1 MADLGEELK
10 AYSGALGDGL
20 TGRQAYFLEVPGAA
34 SALALSVVSFK
45 AVERLG
51 ESYAVTIQLTHPLE
65 LNQADYLGKA
75 ATFNIAPADGEPRK
89 FAGCITHFSKTRQT
103 RDFCGFE
110 IVVEPLVARLRLT
123 QTSRIYQRQT
133 IPEIIEAILRR
144 HDLKGHQ
151 FIFRLR
157 RKYPQLAFR
166 MQYRMSDWDYIRLL
180 MEQSGIYSYFTPGKF
195 GEMIVFGDDID
206 HYLYQPELRVPY
218 RETAGLESGQETVFA
233 LKTHAKTIPAS
244 FRVADFNPD
253 KAWERP
259 TGDANVARKEKT
271 TYGESY
277 VYGAHHLD
285 FDDAKWEAQ
294 LRHEAK
300 LAGQLVYAGE
310 SNVLALCPARIL
322 RMDMAL
328 PDAPNGQV
336 ITEVIHTGARDAA
349 YRNTYLAIPADRR
362 FRLPMDEANWPRIA
376 GTLSARVTSPG
387 EYKYA
392 YLTQHGHYIVRFDF
406 DFDAWPKGG
415 ESVPLTLAKP
425 FAGARQTGFHFPLVD
440 GTYVDVAFRD
450 GNPNKPYIAHAQHNS
465 QHTDLITNQD
475 RWLSRNV
482 IRTQSNNKLR
492 FEDWEGQEGIKLST
506 EYAGKSQLNLGYLV
520 DSNRKKRGDG
530 FELRTSGWGA
540 IRGGKGLL
548 LTADDQPR
556 AGGKQ
561 LAMEAAIAQLES
573 ALQVAR
579 ALASSANAAN
589 AEAADTD
596 SQKQAIAAL
605 DQLKGP
611 SLLASAPASVGI
623 VAGRSAQISAR
634 ESVSVVAER
643 NIDLNA
649 IKTFSVAA
657 GEAVSLF
664 AQKLGIKLFAGK
676 GRVEIQAQSDAMSL
690 AADKDVSI
698 TSVDGAVHIAA
709 KRELVLEC
717 GGAFV
722 RLADGNV
729 TIGGPGDLIL
739 KVISMQKQGA
749 ASLREARQSL
759 PKPPGLYDEQFT
771 LKDEHSGEI
780 LPHIP
785 YRIETADGKVFHG
798 VTDAA
803 GRTMRV
809 FADKAQALKIF
820 KE

>member
-10 AYSGALGDGL
+10 AYGGALDEGL
-20 TGRQAYFLEVPGAA
+20 TGRQAYFLAVPGAA
-34 SALALSVVSFK
+34 SAAGLSVVSFK

-51 ESYAVTIQLTHPLE
+51 EPYAVTIQLTHPLE
-65 LNQADYLGKA
+65 LSQADYLGKA
-75 ATFNIAPADGEPRK
+75 ATFSIAPADGALPRQ
-89 FAGCITHFSKTRQT
+89 FAGCITQFSKTRQT
-103 RDFCGFE
+103 HDFCGFE

-123 QTSRIYQRQT
+123 QASRIYQRQT
-133 IPEIIEAILRR
+133 LPEIIEAILRR
-144 HDLKGHQ
+144 HELKGHQ

-300 LAGQLVYAGE
+300 LAEQLVYAGE

-349 YRNTYLAIPADRR
+349 YRNTYRAIPSDRR
-362 FRLPMDEANWPRIA
+362 FRLPMDEAKWPRIA

-387 EYKYA
+387 DYKYA

-415 ESVPLTLAKP
+415 ESVPLALAKP

-450 GNPNKPYIAHAQHNS
+450 GNPNKPYIAHVQHNS
-465 QHTDLITNQD
+465 QHGDLITNQD

-506 EYAGKSQLNLGYLV
+506 EYAGKSQLNLGCLV
-520 DSNRKKRGDG
+520 DGKRKTRGEG
-530 FELRTSGWGA
+530 FELRTSGYGA
-540 IRGGKGLL
+540 IRAGKGLL
-548 LTADDQPR
+548 LSTDDQPK
-556 AGGKQ
+556 AGGAQ
-561 LAMEAAIAQLES
+561 LDIEKAMKRLGDAQARMEGLAQAAQIAQADAADAKAMQEV
-573 ALQVAR
+573 LQTQIKDLQQAIM
-579 ALASSANAAN
+579 LLSANASIAMVTPDAILQSAGTDLTMTAGAN
-589 AEAADTD
+589 ADVG
-596 SQKQAIAAL
+596 AL
-605 DQLKGP
+605 
-611 SLLASAPASVGI
+611 
-623 VAGRSAQISAR
+623 RR
-634 ESVSVVAER
+634 F
-643 NIDLNA
+643 
-649 IKTFSVAA
+649 TVAA
-657 GEAVSLF
+657 GESISLF
-664 AQKLGIKLFAGK
+664 AQKMGIKLFASKGK
-676 GRVEIQAQSDAMSL
+676 VQIQAQHDEM
-690 AADKDVSI
+690 
-698 TSVDGAVHIAA
+698 
-709 KRELVLEC
+709 ELVSQQNMTISSSEGHVVLQARKSVTLTDG
-717 GGAFV
+717 GGAYIK
-722 RLADGNV
+722 LENGNV
-729 TIGGPGDLIL
+729 TIASPAQVTIKMANFKWDGPDSIAG
-739 KVISMQKQGA
+739 KF
-749 ASLREARQSL
+749 
-759 PKPPGLYDEQFT
+759 PGFSACS
-771 LKDEHSGEI
+771 KS
-780 LPHIP
+780 
-785 YRIETADGKVFHG
+785 A
-798 VTDAA
+798 DAA
-803 GRTMRV
+803 AGAGENSV
-809 FADKAQALKIF
+809 ALT
-820 KE
+820 

>member
-10 AYSGALGDGL
+10 AYGGALDEGL
-20 TGRQAYFLEVPGAA
+20 TGRQAYFLAVPGAA
-34 SALALSVVSFK
+34 SAAGLSVVSFK

-51 ESYAVTIQLTHPLE
+51 EPYAVTIQLTHPLE
-65 LNQADYLGKA
+65 LSQADYLGKA
-75 ATFNIAPADGEPRK
+75 ATFSIAPADGALPRQ
-89 FAGCITHFSKTRQT
+89 FAGCITQFSKTRQT
-103 RDFCGFE
+103 HDFCGFE

-123 QTSRIYQRQT
+123 QASRIYQRQT
-133 IPEIIEAILRR
+133 FPEIIEAILRR
-144 HDLKGHQ
+144 HELKGHQ

-294 LRHEAK
+294 LRHEAE
-300 LAGQLVYAGE
+300 LAEQLVYAGE

-349 YRNTYLAIPADRR
+349 YRNTYRAIPSDRR
-362 FRLPMDEANWPRIA
+362 FRLPMDEAKWPRIA

-387 EYKYA
+387 DYKYA

-415 ESVPLTLAKP
+415 ESVPLALAKP

-450 GNPNKPYIAHAQHNS
+450 GNPNKPYIAHVQHNS
-465 QHTDLITNQD
+465 QHGDLITNQD

-506 EYAGKSQLNLGYLV
+506 EYAGKSQLNLGCLV
-520 DSNRKKRGDG
+520 DGKRKTRGEG
-530 FELRTSGWGA
+530 FELRTSGYGA
-540 IRGGKGLL
+540 IRAGKGLL
-548 LTADDQPR
+548 LSTDDQPK
-556 AGGKQ
+556 AGGAQ
-561 LAMEAAIAQLES
+561 LDIEKAMKRLGDAQARMEGLAQAAQIAQADAADAKAMQEV
-573 ALQVAR
+573 LQTQIKDLQQAIM
-579 ALASSANAAN
+579 LLSANASIAMVTPDAILQSAGTDLTMTAGAN
-589 AEAADTD
+589 ADVG
-596 SQKQAIAAL
+596 AL
-605 DQLKGP
+605 
-611 SLLASAPASVGI
+611 
-623 VAGRSAQISAR
+623 RR
-634 ESVSVVAER
+634 F
-643 NIDLNA
+643 
-649 IKTFSVAA
+649 TVAA
-657 GEAVSLF
+657 GESISLF
-664 AQKLGIKLFAGK
+664 AQKMGIKLFASKGK
-676 GRVEIQAQSDAMSL
+676 VQIQAQHDEM
-690 AADKDVSI
+690 
-698 TSVDGAVHIAA
+698 
-709 KRELVLEC
+709 ELVSQQNMTISSSEGHVVLQARKSVTLTDG
-717 GGAFV
+717 GGAYIK
-722 RLADGNV
+722 LENGNV
-729 TIGGPGDLIL
+729 TIASPAQVTIKMANFKWDGPDSIAG
-739 KVISMQKQGA
+739 KF
-749 ASLREARQSL
+749 
-759 PKPPGLYDEQFT
+759 PGFSACS
-771 LKDEHSGEI
+771 KS
-780 LPHIP
+780 
-785 YRIETADGKVFHG
+785 A
-798 VTDAA
+798 DAA
-803 GRTMRV
+803 AGAGENSV
-809 FADKAQALKIF
+809 ALT
-820 KE
+820 

>member
-10 AYSGALGDGL
+10 AYGGALDEGL
-20 TGRQAYFLEVPGAA
+20 TGRQAYFLAVPGAA
-34 SALALSVVSFK
+34 SAAGLSVVSFK

-51 ESYAVTIQLTHPLE
+51 EPYAVTIQLTHPLE
-65 LNQADYLGKA
+65 LSQADYLGKA
-75 ATFNIAPADGEPRK
+75 ATFSIEPADGALPRQ
-89 FAGCITHFSKTRQT
+89 FAGCITQFSKTRQT
-103 RDFCGFE
+103 HDFCGFE

-123 QTSRIYQRQT
+123 QASRIYQRQT
-133 IPEIIEAILRR
+133 LPEIIEAILRR
-144 HDLKGHQ
+144 HELKGHQ

-300 LAGQLVYAGE
+300 VAEQLVYAGE

-322 RMDMAL
+322 RMDLAL

-349 YRNTYLAIPADRR
+349 YRNTYRAIPSDRR
-362 FRLPMDEANWPRIA
+362 FRLPMDEAKWPRIS

-415 ESVPLTLAKP
+415 ESVPLALAKP

-450 GNPNKPYIAHAQHNS
+450 GNPNKPYIAHVQHNS

-506 EYAGKSQLNLGYLV
+506 EYAGKSQLNLGCLV
-520 DSNRKKRGDG
+520 DSKRKKRGDG

-548 LTADDQPR
+548 LSTDDQPK
-556 AGGKQ
+556 ASGAQ
-561 LAMEAAIAQLES
+561 LDIQEAMKRLGDAQARIEGLAQAAQIAQADAADAKAMQEV
-573 ALQVAR
+573 LQTQIKDLQQAVM
-579 ALASSANAAN
+579 LLSANATIAMVTPDAILQSAGTDLTMTAGAN
-589 AEAADTD
+589 ADVG
-596 SQKQAIAAL
+596 AL
-605 DQLKGP
+605 
-611 SLLASAPASVGI
+611 
-623 VAGRSAQISAR
+623 RR
-634 ESVSVVAER
+634 F
-643 NIDLNA
+643 
-649 IKTFSVAA
+649 TVAA
-657 GEAVSLF
+657 GESISLF
-664 AQKLGIKLFAGK
+664 AQKMGIKLFASKGK
-676 GRVEIQAQSDAMSL
+676 VQIQAQHDEM
-690 AADKDVSI
+690 
-698 TSVDGAVHIAA
+698 
-709 KRELVLEC
+709 ELVSQQNMTISSSEGHVVLQARKSVTLTDG
-717 GGAFV
+717 GGAYIK
-722 RLADGNV
+722 LENGNV
-729 TIGGPGDLIL
+729 TIASPAQVTIKMANFKWDGPDSIAG
-739 KVISMQKQGA
+739 KF
-749 ASLREARQSL
+749 
-759 PKPPGLYDEQFT
+759 PGFSACS
-771 LKDEHSGEI
+771 KS
-780 LPHIP
+780 
-785 YRIETADGKVFHG
+785 A
-798 VTDAA
+798 DAA
-803 GRTMRV
+803 AGAGENSV
-809 FADKAQALKIF
+809 ALT
-820 KE
+820 

>member
-10 AYSGALGDGL
+10 AYGGALDEGL
-20 TGRQAYFLEVPGAA
+20 TGRQAYFLAVPGAA
-34 SALALSVVSFK
+34 SAAGLSVVSFK

-51 ESYAVTIQLTHPLE
+51 EPYAVTIQLTHPLE
-65 LNQADYLGKA
+65 LSQADYLGKA
-75 ATFNIAPADGEPRK
+75 ATFSIAPADGALPRQ
-89 FAGCITHFSKTRQT
+89 FAGCITQFSKTRQT
-103 RDFCGFE
+103 HDFCGYE

-123 QTSRIYQRQT
+123 QASRIYQRQT
-133 IPEIIEAILRR
+133 FPEIIEAILRR
-144 HDLKGHQ
+144 HELKGHQ

-300 LAGQLVYAGE
+300 VAEQLVYAGE

-349 YRNTYLAIPADRR
+349 YRNTYRAIPSDRR
-362 FRLPMDEANWPRIA
+362 FRLPMDEAKWPRIS

-415 ESVPLTLAKP
+415 ESVPLALAKP

-450 GNPNKPYIAHAQHNS
+450 GNPNKPYIAHVQHNS
-465 QHTDLITNQD
+465 QHGDVITNQD

-506 EYAGKSQLNLGYLV
+506 EYAGKSQLNLGCLV
-520 DSNRKKRGDG
+520 DSKRKKRGEG

-540 IRGGKGLL
+540 IRGGKGLF

-561 LAMEAAIAQLES
+561 LAMEAAKAVL
-573 ALQVAR
+573 AD
-579 ALASSANAAN
+579 ALAQMEHLNASAAAAKVRLADVERQRDLMEQRL
-589 AEAADTD
+589 AEL
-596 SQKQAIAAL
+596 SQAV
-605 DQLKGP
+605 
-611 SLLASAPASVGI
+611 LLASAPAGIALASGESLQLAAKGNI
-623 VAGRSAQISAR
+623 VATTRTHLDIGAGKYVTI
-634 ESVSVVAER
+634 
-643 NIDLNA
+643 
-649 IKTFSVAA
+649 AA
-657 GEAVSLF
+657 GEGASIF
-664 AQKLGIKLFAGK
+664 AQNQGIKLVAAKADLSAAAHTGQM
-676 GRVEIQAQSDAMSL
+676 RLLSAQDMTL
-690 AADKDVSI
+690 A
-698 TSVDGAVHIAA
+698 SVDGKFVAMS
-709 KRELVLEC
+709 
-717 GGAFV
+717 GGA
-722 RLADGNV
+722 L
-729 TIGGPGDLIL
+729 TL
-739 KVISMQKQGA
+739 SSQGA
-749 ASLREARQSL
+749 YIKLDGGNIELGCPGSITLKTANFTWQGPASLNPSMPALPVGACKECLLSAHAGVEAM
-759 PKPPGLYDEQFT
+759 
-771 LKDEHSGEI
+771 
-780 LPHIP
+780 
-785 YRIETADGKVFHG
+785 
-798 VTDAA
+798 TDK
-803 GRTMRV
+803 G
-809 FADKAQALKIF
+809 
-820 KE
+820 